1 MFLLLLKFG
10 GIHMMNLY
18 DSSLFFDEM
27 FDGNQP
33 KPHYRSFHHKLSIFS
48 QEQLEEKY
56 RQAQASF
63 LRQGITFTVYGAQD
77 GTERTMPFDCV
88 PIIIP
93 QTQWAIIEEGV
104 KQRVEALN
112 LFLQDV
118 YAEQKIIRD
127 GYIPRQLVEKNPYF
141 SPIMLGLKVPIA
153 NHIFLAGIDLI
164 RDEKGDYFVLED
176 NLRNPSGISYVF
188 ENRDVMKE
196 VYPEFFSKHTILSLD
211 KQMAN
216 MKKALLA
223 HRPSTM
229 EEGREPKAVLLT
241 AGMYNSAYYD
251 HLFLAQHLSIQ
262 LVEGRDLVVQDLKVY
277 MKTIYG
283 LQQIDII
290 YRRIDDDF
298 LDPVA
303 FREDSLLGV
312 PHLMAVYQAGN
323 VAILNAVGNGVADD
337 KAMYA
342 YVPEMIRYYLQ
353 EEPILPN
360 VKTYHLEDE
369 QQRAWVLEHIQELVI
384 KNVSASGGYDM
395 LIGPHASEDEITL
408 FKDKIMMHP
417 CQYIAQP
424 TIKLSR
430 APSFQNGRFYPC
442 HVDLRVYAMKG
453 EDCYVLPGGLSR
465 VALQEGSLVVNSSQG
480 GGAKDTWILKEE
492 LKHAESSSRRV
503 ILDGTV

>member
-1 MFLLLLKFG
+1 MKK
-10 GIHMMNLY
+10 LY

-27 FDGNQP
+27 FDGNKP
-33 KPHYRSFHHKLSIFS
+33 KPHYRSFHHKLSLFS

-63 LRQGITFTVYGAQD
+63 LRQGITFTVYGTQD

-93 QTQWAIIEEGV
+93 QRQWTHIEAGV

-118 YAEQKIIRD
+118 YGQQNILRD
-127 GYIPRQLVEKNPYF
+127 GLIPRQLVENNPYF
-141 SPIMLGLKVPIA
+141 TQMMTGLQVPIK

-164 RDEKGDYFVLED
+164 RDEKGLYHVLED

-196 VYPEFFSKHTILSLD
+196 VYPEFFSKHTILPLD
-211 KQMAN
+211 KQMCY

-223 HRPSTM
+223 HRPPSM
-229 EEGREPKAVLLT
+229 QADREPKAVLLT
-241 AGMYNSAYYD
+241 AGIYNSAYYD
-251 HLFLAQHLSIQ
+251 HVFLAQHLNIK

-283 LQQIDII
+283 LQQVDII

-298 LDPVA
+298 LDPAV

-312 PHLMAVYQAGN
+312 PHLMAAYQAGH

-342 YVPEMIRYYLQ
+342 YVPDMIRYYLQ

-360 VKTYHLEDE
+360 VKTYHLGDDK
-369 QQRAWVLEHIQELVI
+369 QREWVLKHMQELVI

-395 LIGPHASEDEITL
+395 LIGPHASEEEIAL
-408 FKDKIMMHP
+408 FKQKICKNP
-417 CQYIAQP
+417 LQYIAQP

-430 APSFQNGRFYPC
+430 APAFQNGRFYPC
-442 HVDLRVYAMKG
+442 HVDLRVYVMKG

-465 VALQEGSLVVNSSQG
+465 VALEEGSLVVNSSQG
-480 GGAKDTWILKEE
+480 GGAKDT
-492 LKHAESSSRRV
+492 
-503 ILDGTV
+503 

>member
-1 MFLLLLKFG
+1 MKK
-10 GIHMMNLY
+10 LY

-27 FDGNQP
+27 FDGNKP
-33 KPHYRSFHHKLSIFS
+33 KPHYRSFHHKLSLFS

-63 LRQGITFTVYGAQD
+63 LRQGVTFTVYGTQD

-93 QTQWAIIEEGV
+93 QRQWSHIEAGV

-112 LFLQDV
+112 LFIQDV
-118 YAEQKIIRD
+118 YGQQNILRD
-127 GYIPRQLVEKNPYF
+127 GLIPRQLVENNPYF
-141 SPIMLGLKVPIA
+141 TSMMMGLQVPIK

-164 RDEKGDYFVLED
+164 RDEKGRYHVLED

-196 VYPEFFSKHTILSLD
+196 VYPEFFSKHTIRPLD
-211 KQMAN
+211 KQMSY

-223 HRPSTM
+223 HRPPSM
-229 EEGREPKAVLLT
+229 QADREPKAVLLT
-241 AGMYNSAYYD
+241 AGIYNSAYYD
-251 HLFLAQHLSIQ
+251 HVFLAQHLNIK

-283 LQQIDII
+283 LQQVDII

-298 LDPVA
+298 LDPAV

-312 PHLMAVYQAGN
+312 PHLMAAYQAGH

-342 YVPEMIRYYLQ
+342 YVPDMIRYYLK

-360 VKTYHLEDE
+360 VKTYHLGDDK
-369 QQRAWVLEHIQELVI
+369 QREWVLKHMQELVI

-395 LIGPHASEDEITL
+395 LIGPHASEEEITL
-408 FKDKIMMHP
+408 FKQKICKNP
-417 CQYIAQP
+417 LQYIAQP

-430 APSFQNGRFYPC
+430 APAFQNGRFYPC
-442 HVDLRVYAMKG
+442 HVDLRVYVMKG

-465 VALQEGSLVVNSSQG
+465 VALEEGSLVVNSSQG

-492 LKHAESSSRRV
+492 LQHAKSSSRRV
-503 ILDGTV
+503 VLDGTV

>member
-1 MFLLLLKFG
+1 
-10 GIHMMNLY
+10 MMKKLY

-27 FDGNQP
+27 FEGNKP
-33 KPHYRSFHHKLSIFS
+33 KPHYRSFHHKLSLFS

-63 LRQGITFTVYGAQD
+63 LRQGITFTVYGTQD

-93 QTQWAIIEEGV
+93 QRQWTHIEAGV

-118 YAEQKIIRD
+118 YGQQNILRD
-127 GYIPRQLVEKNPYF
+127 GLIPRQLVENNPYF
-141 SPIMLGLKVPIA
+141 KPMMTGLQVPIK

-164 RDEKGDYFVLED
+164 RDEKGLYHVLED

-196 VYPEFFSKHTILSLD
+196 VYPEFFSKHTILPLD
-211 KQMAN
+211 KQMCY

-223 HRPSTM
+223 HRPPSM
-229 EEGREPKAVLLT
+229 QADREPKAVLLT
-241 AGMYNSAYYD
+241 AGIYNSAYYD
-251 HLFLAQHLSIQ
+251 HVFLAQHLNIK
-262 LVEGRDLVVQDLKVY
+262 LVEGRDLVVQDMKVY

-283 LQQIDII
+283 LQQVDII

-298 LDPVA
+298 LDPAV

-312 PHLMAVYQAGN
+312 PHLMAAYQAGH

-342 YVPEMIRYYLQ
+342 YVPDMIRYYLQ

-360 VKTYHLEDE
+360 VKTYHLGDDK
-369 QQRAWVLEHIQELVI
+369 QREWVLKHMQELVI

-395 LIGPHASEDEITL
+395 LIGPHASEEEIAL
-408 FKDKIMMHP
+408 FKQKICKNP
-417 CQYIAQP
+417 LQYIAQP

-430 APSFQNGRFYPC
+430 APAFQNGRFYPC
-442 HVDLRVYAMKG
+442 HVDLRVYVMKG

-465 VALQEGSLVVNSSQG
+465 VALEEGSLVVNSSQG

-492 LKHAESSSRRV
+492 LQHAKSSSRRV
-503 ILDGTV
+503 VLDGSV